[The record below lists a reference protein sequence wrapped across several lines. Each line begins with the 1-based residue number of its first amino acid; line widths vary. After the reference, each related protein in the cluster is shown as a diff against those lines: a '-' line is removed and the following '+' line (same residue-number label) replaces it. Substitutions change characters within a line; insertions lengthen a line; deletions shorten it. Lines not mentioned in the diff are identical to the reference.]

1 MGMLSKQNVF
11 HKGGN
16 DMSMNSS
23 RRDFLKCTGITVLA
37 VGMGSLLT
45 GCGGGGSGSGT
56 AGVNTPLTIDGIT
69 VKVTGFEQEA
79 VTAEIAGVAGTDTN
93 HKFLFPEVTVRNE
106 SGKIFRCGGA
116 SNFALKVDGQEQ
128 SYVSLT
134 VANLLASA
142 YGHELLDKKSGYSI
156 PDQNECSGALAYVVP
171 TGWKQAELRF
181 FPDLSDTSKFV
192 TFILTNR

>member
-1 MGMLSKQNVF
+1 
-11 HKGGN
+11 
-16 DMSMNSS
+16 MSMNFS

-56 AGVNTPLTIDGIT
+56 AGINTPLTIDGIT

-79 VTAEIAGVAGTDTN
+79 VTASVAGIVGTDTN
-93 HKFLFPEVTVRNE
+93 HKFLFPEVTVQNGTGRA
-106 SGKIFRCGGA
+106 FYLGGA
-116 SNFALKVDGQEQ
+116 SHFMLLVDGKEVTY
-128 SYVSLT
+128 SVPCATAAALYYNHT
-134 VANLLASA
+134 
-142 YGHELLDKKSGYSI
+142 LLDQDSKYSI
-156 PDQNECSGALAYVVP
+156 PAGKERSGALAYAVP

-181 FPDLSDTSKFV
+181 YPDLGDTSKFV

>member
-1 MGMLSKQNVF
+1 
-11 HKGGN
+11 
-16 DMSMNSS
+16 MSMNFS

-37 VGMGSLLT
+37 AGMGSLLT

-69 VKVTGFEQEA
+69 VKVTEFEQED
-79 VTAEIAGVAGTDTN
+79 VTASIADIKATDTT

-106 SGKIFRCGGA
+106 SGKVFRMGGA

-128 SYVSLT
+128 SYPALAT
-134 VANLLASA
+134 ANSA
-142 YGHELLDKKSGYSI
+142 ALIYKHTLLDQKTEYGI
-156 PDQNECSGALAYVVP
+156 PDKNECSGALAYMVP
-171 TGWKQAELRF
+171 TDWKQAELRF

>member
-1 MGMLSKQNVF
+1 
-11 HKGGN
+11 
-16 DMSMNSS
+16 MSMNFS

-56 AGVNTPLTIDGIT
+56 AGINTPLTIDGIT
-69 VKVTGFEQEA
+69 VKVTEFEQEA
-79 VTAEIAGVAGTDTN
+79 ITATVAGIAGTDTN

-106 SGKIFRCGGA
+106 SGKIFRVGGA

-128 SYVSLT
+128 SYVGVTAASL
-134 VANLLASA
+134 VAST
-142 YGHELLDKKSGYSI
+142 YGHKLLDQNTGYSI
-156 PDQNECSGALAYVVP
+156 PDQNECSGALAYAVP
-171 TGWKQAELRF
+171 TGWQRAELRF
-181 FPDLSDTSKFV
+181 FPDLSDTSKFI